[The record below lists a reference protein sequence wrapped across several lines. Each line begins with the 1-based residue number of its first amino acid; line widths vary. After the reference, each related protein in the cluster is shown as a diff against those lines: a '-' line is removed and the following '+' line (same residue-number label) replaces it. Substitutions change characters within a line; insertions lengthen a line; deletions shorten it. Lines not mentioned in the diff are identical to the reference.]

1 MKTEETKELVNLSL
15 SELIE
20 FSGGSE
26 HSESV
31 FTFFGYVVKGFFVFA
46 TEGGR
51 NAGLCVR

>member
-15 SELIE
+15 SELVE
-20 FSGGSE
+20 VTGGSE

-31 FTFFGYVVKGFFVFA
+31 FEFFGCVVRGFIVFA

>member
-1 MKTEETKELVNLSL
+1 MKTEETKELVDLSL

-26 HSESV
+26 HSEDV